1 MNGKWIVGLVLVG
14 LALLTIGGV
23 YLIVT
28 HLPTPV
34 VVPDEPS
41 GPRYVPRNPDIALH
55 GKFGTLEYMGEKE
68 ITLCGIT
75 HDGSLYGNEH
85 EQVLIDSSGQMVWGY
100 MWA

>member
-1 MNGKWIVGLVLVG
+1 MNWAVGIVLAL

-23 YLIVT
+23 YVVVM
-28 HLPTPV
+28 HAHDEVTPV
-34 VVPDEPS
+34 VVPD
-41 GPRYVPRNPDIALH
+41 GPRYVPRNPDLALN
-55 GKFGTLEYMGEKE
+55 GKFGKLEYMGEKE

-85 EQVLIDSSGQMVWGY
+85 EQVLIDYSGQMVWGY